1 MIWSWLYCKSQSYCA
16 LAFVASTH
24 RQSIKHGKDFVQEIL
39 NTSSFIFMLV
49 LFFVIMSP
57 IGVYFRKVPKS
68 LKIDTTNKRLEI
80 EKRNKKFGFNTDKIR
95 FSRKRTSLFYILEIH
110 ATVESTRNHSFEKH
124 ITTIIVPTWGL
135 SWNIKK
141 MNEIVCVMKAMNI
154 EEFENTKRMH
164 ISHYFFD

>member
-1 MIWSWLYCKSQSYCA
+1 
-16 LAFVASTH
+16 
-24 RQSIKHGKDFVQEIL
+24 
-39 NTSSFIFMLV
+39 
-49 LFFVIMSP
+49 MSP